1 MISHN
6 RDFIGRINEL
16 SENLNLKYFVLVV
29 KEDFQFPLNFLLN
42 HLTKQRII
50 LKPLPYL

>member
-16 SENLNLKYFVLVV
+16 PEIPNPKHFVLVI
-29 KEDFQFPLNFLLN
+29 KEDFQFSLN
-42 HLTKQRII
+42 I
-50 LKPLPYL
+50 L